1 MEDYKIPTD
10 DELYELAADYIE
22 SLNDEDFP
30 SHPRFWKYKFL
41 YYTNR
46 ILMSK
51 IRELVNNLL
60 KRQEEKVN
68 SLIASDSEDIK
79 EFDKLIYL
87 KEVSREL
94 DYLEDIAKKYD

>member
-1 MEDYKIPTD
+1 
-10 DELYELAADYIE
+10 
-22 SLNDEDFP
+22 
-30 SHPRFWKYKFL
+30 
-41 YYTNR
+41 
-46 ILMSK
+46 MSK
-51 IRELVNNLL
+51 IRDLINNLL

-94 DYLEDIAKKYD
+94 DYLEDIAKKLDNDLPS

>member
-1 MEDYKIPTD
+1 
-10 DELYELAADYIE
+10 
-22 SLNDEDFP
+22 
-30 SHPRFWKYKFL
+30 
-41 YYTNR
+41 
-46 ILMSK
+46 MSK
-51 IRELVNNLL
+51 IRDLINNLL

-94 DYLEDIAKKYD
+94 DYLEDMAKKFDNDLPG

>member
-1 MEDYKIPTD
+1 
-10 DELYELAADYIE
+10 
-22 SLNDEDFP
+22 
-30 SHPRFWKYKFL
+30 
-41 YYTNR
+41 
-46 ILMSK
+46 MSK
-51 IRELVNNLL
+51 IRDFINNLL

-94 DYLEDIAKKYD
+94 DYLEDISRKYD

>member
-1 MEDYKIPTD
+1 M
-10 DELYELAADYIE
+10 
-22 SLNDEDFP
+22 
-30 SHPRFWKYKFL
+30 R
-41 YYTNR
+41 
-46 ILMSK
+46 K
-51 IRELVNNLL
+51 IRDLINNLL

-94 DYLEDIAKKYD
+94 DYLEDIVRKYD

>member
-1 MEDYKIPTD
+1 
-10 DELYELAADYIE
+10 
-22 SLNDEDFP
+22 
-30 SHPRFWKYKFL
+30 
-41 YYTNR
+41 
-46 ILMSK
+46 MSK
-51 IRELVNNLL
+51 IRDLINNLL

-94 DYLEDIAKKYD
+94 DYLEDIAKKFDNDLFS

>member
-1 MEDYKIPTD
+1 
-10 DELYELAADYIE
+10 
-22 SLNDEDFP
+22 
-30 SHPRFWKYKFL
+30 
-41 YYTNR
+41 
-46 ILMSK
+46 MSK

-94 DYLEDIAKKYD
+94 DYLEDIAKKFDNDLFS